1 MSVRITG
8 LFSYPIKSGAAVAHT
23 QVDVDGRGLVGDRE
37 YMVVDEQGV
46 FLTQREA
53 PLLALVRLASD
64 QVVVPAGRALVVPGR
79 GCTVTVWGYTGPAV
93 DCGDSAAELLSAHLG
108 RACRLVRTP
117 AEHGRRSDDDR
128 SGVGF
133 ADGYPLLLISE
144 ESLADLN
151 ARLPVPLPMDRF
163 RPNIVVAGGAAFAED
178 GWESVLLGAI
188 PAEVVKPCL
197 RCAITRVDQAT
208 GIRGDGEPLRT
219 LGTYRKAKGGVRFGQ
234 NVVHGGV
241 GTLRVGD
248 RVEVL
253 SLQASPTAP
262 A

>member
-8 LFSYPIKSGAAVAHT
+8 LFSYPLKSGAAVAHT
-23 QVDVDGRGLVGDRE
+23 EAQVDGRGLVGDRE

-53 PLLALVRLASD
+53 PLLALVRLVSN
-64 QVVVPAGRALVVPGR
+64 QVVVPAGRAPVVPGR
-79 GCTVTVWGYTGPAV
+79 GCTVTVWEYTGPAV
-93 DCGDSAAELLSAHLG
+93 DCGDGVAELLSTHLG
-108 RACRLVRTP
+108 RVCRLVRTP
-117 AEHGRRSDDDR
+117 ADHRRRSDDDR

-151 ARLPVPLPMDRF
+151 SRLPVPLPMDRF
-163 RPNIVVAGGAAFAED
+163 RPNIVVAGSRAFAED
-178 GWESVLLGAI
+178 GWASVRLGEI

-219 LGTYRKAKGGVRFGQ
+219 LGTFRKVKGGVMFGQ
-234 NVVHGGV
+234 NVVHEGV
-241 GTLRVGD
+241 GTLSVGD
-248 RVEVL
+248 RVEVV
-253 SLQASPTAP
+253 SRRASPTAP
-262 A
+262 V

>member
-163 RPNIVVAGGAAFAED
+163 RPTSWWRAAPRSPKTAGSRYCWAQFPRRWSNPVCAARSR
-178 GWESVLLGAI
+178 GWIRRPESV
-188 PAEVVKPCL
+188 
-197 RCAITRVDQAT
+197 AT
-208 GIRGDGEPLRT
+208 GNRYVPSART
-219 LGTYRKAKGGVRFGQ
+219 ARPKG
-234 NVVHGGV
+234 
-241 GTLRVGD
+241 
-248 RVEVL
+248 
-253 SLQASPTAP
+253 A
-262 A
+262 